1 MDAMAEFVVSS
12 AGLRRHG
19 ELLRCLQGLKIGL
32 VVDIASKALLSLM
45 EGLPIA
51 SRAELPFLVIHL

>member
-1 MDAMAEFVVSS
+1 MDALAEFVVAS

-19 ELLRCLQGLKIGL
+19 QLLRCLQGLKIGL
-32 VVDIASKALLSLM
+32 VVDITSKALLSLM

-51 SRAELPFLVIHL
+51 SRAEFPFFIIHL